1 MITKDLA
8 KQLIEQA
15 EYNCSGEK
23 VNYEINEIIP
33 LSEEGAYLIKASSK
47 VCYTSFVAYD
57 DGSAYF
63 LNDWQGSCPN
73 KEDEICEYTNW
84 VTIDWLSTPVM
95 FLGLPRVL

>member
-1 MITKDLA
+1 MITEDLA

-15 EYNCSGEK
+15 EYNSSGER
-23 VNYEINEIIP
+23 VNYDIDEIIP

-47 VCYTSFVAYD
+47 VCYTSFVGYD

-63 LNDWQGSCPN
+63 LDDWQGSCPN
-73 KEDEICEYTNW
+73 NEDEIRFYSNW
-84 VTIDWLSTPVM
+84 VTIDWQSTPEM

>member
-1 MITKDLA
+1 MIIEDLA

-15 EYNCSGEK
+15 EYNSSGER
-23 VNYEINEIIP
+23 VNYDIDEIIP

-47 VCYTSFVAYD
+47 VCYTSFVGYD

-63 LNDWQGSCPN
+63 LDDWQGSCPN
-73 KEDEICEYTNW
+73 NEDEIRFYSNW
-84 VTIDWLSTPVM
+84 VTIDWQSTPEM